1 MDRLTFINEVKARER
16 QLYRIARSYLSAE
29 ADCADAVQE
38 ALTRAWARRETLRDD
53 TLFGTWLT
61 RILIN
66 ECKTALRRR
75 RRAIPMA
82 KPPEAGQEPPPEP
95 DAGLRNALFNLPV
108 KYRVPLV
115 LSVVDG
121 YTLREIAGLL
131 HLPEGTVKTRVSRAK
146 QPLRKTMTQ
155 EVSGDEC

>member
-75 RRAIPMA
+75 RRRFPWQSRRRRGRNRRRAGRGPA
-82 KPPEAGQEPPPEP
+82 K
-95 DAGLRNALFNLPV
+95 
-108 KYRVPLV
+108 
-115 LSVVDG
+115 
-121 YTLREIAGLL
+121 
-131 HLPEGTVKTRVSRAK
+131 RA
-146 QPLRKTMTQ
+146 
-155 EVSGDEC
+155 V